1 MAGQGIKKLSDF
13 PAVEKLLQSKS
24 LALQIKKLPRPVAT
38 SVIQATIRQAKQEFK
53 TNKRVLTQSGLN
65 KMIIGNLTARSKKE
79 VCRVINATGIPL
91 HTNLGRAPLGES
103 VLKDI
108 QENLSGYSN
117 LEFDLETGSRGKRGG
132 ACEQYLAQLSGA
144 ESAAVVNNCAAALF
158 IILNT
163 FALRKNVIL
172 SRGEMVQIGGGFR
185 ISEILKRSGAKL
197 TEIGATNITTADDYS
212 LAIVRDSKVILKVH
226 RSNFQLSGFTKEVSA
241 KELAQIARQNELIL
255 VNDLGSGAL
264 FPTKK
269 LFGHNEP
276 TVQQSVRDGAHLT
289 CFSGDKMLGG
299 VQAGLI
305 VGKKELIDKI
315 KSNPLFRAVRVN
327 KIAFLILEKL
337 FKAYLNNTYQENI
350 IIWQLLSVTESE
362 LYRRAKSI
370 IKQLGNPA
378 GLSAEVTS
386 AFLGGGGMPET
397 ELPSVGLVFS
407 QVYPATKLL
416 TKLRSMNPPVIARI
430 ENDKLIVD
438 LKAVDKCEL
447 DILTKSLKKILK

>member
-1 MAGQGIKKLSDF
+1 MAAQEIKKLSDF

-24 LALQIKKLPRPVAT
+24 LALQLKKLPRPVAT
-38 SVIQATIRQAKQEFK
+38 AVIQATIAQAKQQFK
-53 TNKRVLTQSGLN
+53 TNNRVLTQSGLN
-65 KMIIGNLTARSKKE
+65 KMIIGNLTEMSKKE
-79 VCRVINATGIPL
+79 VCRVINATGILL
-91 HTNLGRAPLGES
+91 HTNLGRAPLGEA
-103 VLKDI
+103 VLKEI
-108 QENLSGYSN
+108 QESLAGYSN
-117 LEFDLETGSRGKRGG
+117 LEFDLETGSRGKRGE
-132 ACEQYLAQLSGA
+132 ACEQYLAQLSSA

-185 ISEILKRSGAKL
+185 IPEILKRSGAKL

-212 LAIVRDSKVILKVH
+212 QAIDKNSRVILKVH

-241 KELAQIARQNELIL
+241 RELVRIARQNQLIL

-305 VGKKELIDKI
+305 VGKKELVDKI
-315 KSNPLFRAVRVN
+315 KSNPLFRAVRVD
-327 KIAFLILEKL
+327 KITFLILERI
-337 FKAYLNNTYQENI
+337 FKAYLDNSYQENI
-350 IIWQLLSVTESE
+350 KIWQLMAVTESE
-362 LYRRAKSI
+362 LYNRAKSI
-370 IKQLGNPA
+370 IKQLGHPT
-378 GLSAEVTS
+378 GLSAEATTT
-386 AFLGGGGMPET
+386 FLGGGGLPET
-397 ELPSVGLVFS
+397 ELPSVSLIFS
-407 QVYPATKLL
+407 QDFPATKLL
-416 TKLRSMNPPVIARI
+416 KKLRSMKPPVIARI
-430 ENDKLIVD
+430 ENDRLMVD
-438 LKAVDKCEL
+438 LKAVDQSEL
-447 DILTKSLKKILK
+447 DILTTSLRQLLK

>member
-1 MAGQGIKKLSDF
+1 
-13 PAVEKLLQSKS
+13 
-24 LALQIKKLPRPVAT
+24 
-38 SVIQATIRQAKQEFK
+38 AKQEFK
-53 TNKRVLTQSGLN
+53 TNKRVLTLSGLN
-65 KMIIGNLTARSKKE
+65 KMIIGNIKARSKKE

-108 QENLSGYSN
+108 QESLSGYSN
-117 LEFDLETGSRGKRGG
+117 LEFDLETGNRGKRGE

-163 FALRKNVIL
+163 FALRRNVIL

-185 ISEILKRSGAKL
+185 IPEILKRSGAKL

-212 LAIVRDSKVILKVH
+212 QAIDKASKIILKVH

-241 KELAQIARQNELIL
+241 KELSQIARQYDLIL

-305 VGKKELIDKI
+305 VGKKEFIDKI
-315 KSNPLFRAVRVN
+315 KSNPLFRTVRVD
-327 KIAFLILEKL
+327 KITFVILEKL
-337 FKAYLNNTYQENI
+337 FKTYLDSSYQENI
-350 IIWQLLSVTESE
+350 KIWQLFSVTESE
-362 LYRRAKSI
+362 LYNRAKLI
-370 IKQLGNPA
+370 IKRLGNPV
-378 GLSAEVTS
+378 GLSAEATS
-386 AFLGGGGMPET
+386 TFLGGGGMPET
-397 ELPSVGLVFS
+397 ELPSVGLIFS
-407 QVYPATKLL
+407 PDYPASKLL
-416 TKLRSMNPPVIARI
+416 KKLRSMNPPVIARI
-430 ENDKLIVD
+430 ESDRLIVD
-438 LKAVDKCEL
+438 LKAVDKSEL
-447 DILTKSLKKILK
+447 DILTKSLQQILK

>member
-1 MAGQGIKKLSDF
+1 MAAQEIKQLSDF

-24 LALQIKKLPRPVAT
+24 LALQLKKLPRPVAT
-38 SVIQATIRQAKQEFK
+38 AVIQATLKQAKQQFK

-65 KMIIGNLTARSKKE
+65 KMIIGNLTEMSKKE
-79 VCRVINATGIPL
+79 VCRVINATGILL
-91 HTNLGRAPLGES
+91 HTNLGRAPLGEA
-103 VLKDI
+103 VLKEI

-117 LEFDLETGSRGKRGG
+117 LEFDLETGSRGKRGE

-163 FALRKNVIL
+163 FALRKSVIL

-185 ISEILKRSGAKL
+185 IPEILKRSGAKL

-212 LAIVRDSKVILKVH
+212 QAIDKSSKIILKVH

-241 KELAQIARQNELIL
+241 KELVQITRQNQLIL

-264 FPTKK
+264 FPTKR

-305 VGKKELIDKI
+305 VGKKELVDKI
-315 KSNPLFRAVRVN
+315 KSNPLFRAVRVD
-327 KIAFLILEKL
+327 KITFVILGKL
-337 FKAYLNNTYQENI
+337 FKAYLDNSYVKNI
-350 IIWQLLSVTESE
+350 KIWQLLAVTESE
-362 LYRRAKSI
+362 LYNRAKSI
-370 IKQLGNPA
+370 IKQLGNPS
-378 GLSAEVTS
+378 GLSAEATKT
-386 AFLGGGGMPET
+386 FLGGGGLPET
-397 ELPSVGLVFS
+397 ELPSVGLIFS
-407 QVYPATKLL
+407 QDFPATKLL
-416 TKLRSMNPPVIARI
+416 KKLRSMKPPVIARI
-430 ENDKLIVD
+430 ENDRLIVD
-438 LKAVDKCEL
+438 LKAVDQSEL
-447 DILTKSLKKILK
+447 DLLTKSLQQILK

>member
-1 MAGQGIKKLSDF
+1 MAAQEIKKLSDF

-24 LALQIKKLPRPVAT
+24 LALQLKKLPRPVAT
-38 SVIQATIRQAKQEFK
+38 AVIQATIAQAKQQFK

-65 KMIIGNLTARSKKE
+65 KTIIGNLQARSKKE

-91 HTNLGRAPLGES
+91 HTNLGRAPLGEA

-108 QENLSGYSN
+108 QESLAGYSN
-117 LEFDLETGSRGKRGG
+117 LEFDLETGSRGKRGE

-163 FALRKNVIL
+163 FALRKSVIL

-185 ISEILKRSGAKL
+185 IPEILKRSGAKL

-212 LAIVRDSKVILKVH
+212 QAIDKGSKVILKVH

-241 KELAQIARQNELIL
+241 KELAQIARQKGLIL

-305 VGKKELIDKI
+305 VGKKELVDKI
-315 KSNPLFRAVRVN
+315 KSNPLFRAVRVD
-327 KIAFLILEKL
+327 KITFLILEKL
-337 FKAYLNNTYQENI
+337 LKVYLDNTHQENI
-350 IIWQLLSVTESE
+350 KIWQLLAVTESE
-362 LYRRAKSI
+362 LYNRAKSI
-370 IKQLGNPA
+370 IKQLGNPT
-378 GLSAEVTS
+378 GLSAQATS

-397 ELPSVGLVFS
+397 ELPSAGLIFS
-407 QVYPATKLL
+407 QDFPATKLL
-416 TKLRSMNPPVIARI
+416 KKLRSMKPPVIARI
-430 ENDKLIVD
+430 ENDRLIVD
-438 LKAVDKCEL
+438 LKAVDQSEL
-447 DILTKSLKKILK
+447 DLLTKSLQQILK

>member
-1 MAGQGIKKLSDF
+1 MAAQEIKKLSDF

-24 LALQIKKLPRPVAT
+24 LALQLKKLPRPVAT
-38 SVIQATIRQAKQEFK
+38 AVIQATIAQAKQEFK
-53 TNKRVLTQSGLN
+53 TSKQTLTQAVLV
-65 KMIIGNLTARSKKE
+65 KMIIKNLKERSKKE
-79 VCRVINATGIPL
+79 ICRVINATGIPL
-91 HTNLGRAPLGES
+91 HTNLGRAPLGEA

-108 QENLSGYSN
+108 QECLFGYCN
-117 LEFDLETGSRGKRGG
+117 LEFDLETGSRGKRGE

-163 FALRKNVIL
+163 LALRKNVIL

-185 ISEILKRSGAKL
+185 IPEILKRSGAKL
-197 TEIGATNITTADDYS
+197 TEIGATNITTFDDYIQ
-212 LAIVRDSKVILKVH
+212 AIDKSSRVILKVH

-241 KELAQIARQNELIL
+241 RELAHIARQNELIL

-264 FPTKK
+264 FLTKK

-299 VQAGLI
+299 AQAGLI
-305 VGKKELIDKI
+305 VGKKDLIDKI
-315 KSNPLFRAVRVN
+315 KSNPLFRAVRVD
-327 KIAFLILEKL
+327 KITFLILERI
-337 FKAYLNNTYQENI
+337 FKAYLDNSYQENI
-350 IIWQLLSVTESE
+350 KIWQLLAVTESE
-362 LYRRAKSI
+362 LYSRAKSI
-370 IKQLGNPA
+370 IKQLGNPS
-378 GLSAEVTS
+378 GLSAEATRT
-386 AFLGGGGMPET
+386 FLGGGGLPET

-407 QVYPATKLL
+407 QDFPATKLL
-416 TKLRSMNPPVIARI
+416 KKLRSMKPPVIARI

-438 LKAVDKCEL
+438 LKAVDQSEL
-447 DILTKSLKKILK
+447 DLLTKSLQQILK

>member
-1 MAGQGIKKLSDF
+1 MAGQEIKKLSDF

-24 LALQIKKLPRPVAT
+24 LTLQIKKLPRPVAT

-53 TNKRVLTQSGLN
+53 TNKGVQTLSGLN
-65 KMIIGNLTARSKKE
+65 KMIIGNLKARSKKE

-108 QENLSGYSN
+108 QESLSGYSN
-117 LEFDLETGSRGKRGG
+117 LEFDLETGNRGKRGE

-185 ISEILKRSGAKL
+185 IPEILKRSGAKL
-197 TEIGATNITTADDYS
+197 TEIGATNITTANDYS
-212 LAIVRDSKVILKVH
+212 QAIDKGTKVILKVH

-241 KELAQIARQNELIL
+241 KELSQIAKQNELIL

-315 KSNPLFRAVRVN
+315 KSNPLFRTVRVD
-327 KIAFLILEKL
+327 KITFVILEKL
-337 FKAYLNNTYQENI
+337 LKTYLDSSYQENI
-350 IIWQLLSVTESE
+350 KIWQLFSVTES
-362 LYRRAKSI
+362 
-370 IKQLGNPA
+370 
-378 GLSAEVTS
+378 
-386 AFLGGGGMPET
+386 
-397 ELPSVGLVFS
+397 
-407 QVYPATKLL
+407 
-416 TKLRSMNPPVIARI
+416 
-430 ENDKLIVD
+430 
-438 LKAVDKCEL
+438 
-447 DILTKSLKKILK
+447 

>member
-1 MAGQGIKKLSDF
+1 MAGQEIKKLSDF

-53 TNKRVLTQSGLN
+53 TNKRVLTLSGLN
-65 KMIIGNLTARSKKE
+65 KMIIGNLKAKSKKE

-108 QENLSGYSN
+108 RESLAGYSN
-117 LEFDLETGSRGKRGG
+117 LEFDLETGNRGKRGE

-185 ISEILKRSGAKL
+185 IPEILKRSGAKL

-212 LAIVRDSKVILKVH
+212 QAIDKASKVILKVH

-289 CFSGDKMLGG
+289 CFSGDKMPGG

-315 KSNPLFRAVRVN
+315 KNNPLFRAVRVD
-327 KIAFLILEKL
+327 KITFLILEKL
-337 FKAYLNNTYQENI
+337 FKTYLDNTYQENI
-350 IIWQLLSVTESE
+350 KIWQLLAVTESE
-362 LYRRAKSI
+362 LYSRAKSI

-397 ELPSVGLVFS
+397 ELPSAGLIFS
-407 QVYPATKLL
+407 PDYPASKLL
-416 TKLRSMNPPVIARI
+416 KKLRSMNPPVIARI

-438 LKAVDKCEL
+438 LKAVDRSEL
-447 DILTKSLKKILK
+447 DLLTKSLQQILK

>member
-24 LALQIKKLPRPVAT
+24 LALQIKKLPRAVAT
-38 SVIQATIRQAKQEFK
+38 SVIQVTIKQAKQKFK
-53 TNKRVLTQSGLN
+53 TNKRVLTQPGLN
-65 KMIIGNLTARSKKE
+65 KMIIDNLKASSKKE

-108 QENLSGYSN
+108 QESLAGYSN
-117 LEFDLETGSRGKRGG
+117 LEFDLETGSRGKRGE

-163 FALRKNVIL
+163 LALRKNVIL

-185 ISEILKRSGAKL
+185 IPEILKRSGAKL

-212 LAIVRDSKVILKVH
+212 HAIDKSSRVILKVH

-241 KELAQIARQNELIL
+241 KELAQIARQSELLL

-264 FPTKK
+264 FPTNK

-315 KSNPLFRAVRVN
+315 KSNPLYRAVRVD
-327 KIAFLILEKL
+327 KIVYLILEKL
-337 FKAYLNNTYQENI
+337 FKVYLDNTHQENI
-350 IIWQLLSVTESE
+350 KIWQLLAVTESE
-362 LYRRAKSI
+362 LYNRAKSI
-370 IKQLGNPA
+370 IKQLGHPA
-378 GLSAEVTS
+378 GLSAEATRT
-386 AFLGGGGMPET
+386 FLGGGGLPET
-397 ELPSVGLVFS
+397 ELPSVGLIFS
-407 QVYPATKLL
+407 QDYPATKLL
-416 TKLRSMNPPVIARI
+416 KKLRSMDPPVIARI

-438 LKAVDKCEL
+438 LKAVDQSEL
-447 DILTKSLKKILK
+447 DILTKSLQQILK